1 MFFNHRSDTKKR
13 RGAAAVEFAMIAPLM
28 ILLTFGLVELGR
40 IMLVK
45 QTAIHATR
53 EGARMAIRPSA
64 EDAEIFD
71 RVNQELALLGITGAT
86 VEMVPSSIEMAEPG
100 SPVTLRVRIDLG
112 SVSVVPGFFDFA
124 VSDIVAES
132 SMRRESTE

>member
-1 MFFNHRSDTKKR
+1 MLLNHRWSSKQR

-40 IMLVK
+40 MMLVK

-53 EGARMAIRPSA
+53 EGARIAVRPTA
-64 EDAEIFD
+64 ENEEIFA
-71 RVNQELALLGITGAT
+71 RVNEELALLGINGAT
-86 VEMVPSSIEMAEPG
+86 VEMVPASIEMADPG

-124 VSDIVAES
+124 VTEIVAES